1 MDEWERERWRG
12 ETDAELKTIKE
23 GQREMKD
30 AIRAGEKDLGDLKL
44 VVKGLTTKMTAY
56 AALGAF
62 LGGGVMSFIVGLV
75 LKQ

>member
-12 ETDAELKTIKE
+12 EIDAELKSVKE
-23 GQREMKD
+23 NVREMRICSKKD
-30 AIRAGEKDLGDLKL
+30 EDALGDLKL